1 MALLPRDIRISKSA
15 FSARALSRTQLRR
28 EAMFSP
34 KKSARES
41 VGLTPLELE
50 RVLPMTEACEQTSLS
65 ADTLQRR
72 YPELIVRLSPRR
84 KGIASSCATFLRFQ
98 ADMLRGILR
107 SQGRALD
114 HPG

>member
-1 MALLPRDIRISKSA
+1 
-15 FSARALSRTQLRR
+15 
-28 EAMFSP
+28 MFSP
-34 KKSARES
+34 KKSAPES

-84 KGIASSCATFLRFQ
+84 KGIKLRNVLAISSGHVAGATKE
-98 ADMLRGILR
+98 
-107 SQGRALD
+107 
-114 HPG
+114 PGSSA

>member
-1 MALLPRDIRISKSA
+1 
-15 FSARALSRTQLRR
+15 
-28 EAMFSP
+28 MFSP

-72 YPELIVRLSPRR
+72 YPS
-84 KGIASSCATFLRFQ
+84 
-98 ADMLRGILR
+98 
-107 SQGRALD
+107 
-114 HPG
+114 